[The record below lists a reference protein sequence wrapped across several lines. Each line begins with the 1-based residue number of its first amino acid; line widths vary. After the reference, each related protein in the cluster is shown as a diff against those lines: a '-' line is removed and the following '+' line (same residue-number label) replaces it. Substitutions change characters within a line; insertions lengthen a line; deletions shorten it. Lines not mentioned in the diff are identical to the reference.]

1 MTIMEYYISANNEY
15 VKGTLERKQK
25 ELTKEIKE
33 ACALAFTKGNIS
45 GYEINIYIF
54 RGTFSGDIKEMK
66 DYSTIYE
73 VEHMDAFPYFF
84 LSNNLDE
91 IVAQYDKNIAK
102 VKEFISKIKK
112 LK

>member
-1 MTIMEYYISANNEY
+1 MEYYISANNEY
-15 VKGTLERKQK
+15 VKATLDKKQK

-33 ACALAFTKGNIS
+33 ACALAFTKKDIP

-54 RGTFSGDIKEMK
+54 RGTFSGDIKEMG

-73 VEHMDAFPYFF
+73 LEHMDAYPHFF

-91 IVAQYDKNIAK
+91 IVSQYDKNIDK
-102 VKEFISKIKK
+102 VKEFIKKIKK